1 MATHSSI
8 LAWKIPWTEEPGGL
22 QSMVSQRVRTEC
34 TCARVWTHT
43 HTHTQ
48 CFSVRKADGGPVII
62 PLVLLQYKG
71 PPMNGR
77 VYQRSSWVRAIF
89 VFKVTIELLSF
100 IISEILENNTVN

>member
-1 MATHSSI
+1 MGCSS
-8 LAWKIPWTEEPGGL
+8 WCHKESGL
-22 QSMVSQRVRTEC
+22 S
-34 TCARVWTHT
+34 ARVHACGHT

-62 PLVLLQYKG
+62 PLVLLQYRG

-100 IISEILENNTVN
+100 IISEILEDNTVN